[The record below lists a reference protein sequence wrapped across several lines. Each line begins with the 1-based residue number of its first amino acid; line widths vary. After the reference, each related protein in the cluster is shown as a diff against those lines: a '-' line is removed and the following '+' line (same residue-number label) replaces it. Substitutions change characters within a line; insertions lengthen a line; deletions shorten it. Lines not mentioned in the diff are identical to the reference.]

1 MPVSPFAGKIRSTSL
16 PTGFCFSDDTAGM
29 GDLSP
34 VVGVRMNVAAAA
46 SDRLQFP
53 HMGDVAA

>member
-1 MPVSPFAGKIRSTSL
+1 MPVSPFAGKIRSTNRS
-16 PTGFCFSDDTAGM
+16 TGFCFSDDTTGM
-29 GDLSP
+29 GELFP